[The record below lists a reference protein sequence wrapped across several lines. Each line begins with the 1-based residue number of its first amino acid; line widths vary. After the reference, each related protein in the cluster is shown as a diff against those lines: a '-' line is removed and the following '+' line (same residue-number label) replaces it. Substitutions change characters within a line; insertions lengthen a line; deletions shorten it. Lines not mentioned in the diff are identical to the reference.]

1 MKIFTALLL
10 LILIPSTLP
19 AQMNGESRLMEIE
32 TTVLDYLAKT
42 DPSHLQ
48 NLLSYFKESDEST
61 IDERTAQ
68 LENVKTELAAFLGDV
83 GIEGSPNGLK
93 FYFSNDDHEKI
104 LFVAITNNG
113 FIESLRIEDST
124 PSIALTVELL
134 PKLVDSLSQNGYS
147 GLLCSQ
153 RRGDVSRPT
162 FWNGE
167 SGFEYSQYKRD
178 YFCNRF
184 TSYRLHNS
192 FYIII
197 SPTR

>member
-68 LENVKTELAAFLGDV
+68 LENVKTELAAFW
-83 GIEGSPNGLK
+83 EM
-93 FYFSNDDHEKI
+93 
-104 LFVAITNNG
+104 
-113 FIESLRIEDST
+113 
-124 PSIALTVELL
+124 
-134 PKLVDSLSQNGYS
+134 
-147 GLLCSQ
+147 
-153 RRGDVSRPT
+153 
-162 FWNGE
+162 
-167 SGFEYSQYKRD
+167 
-178 YFCNRF
+178 
-184 TSYRLHNS
+184 
-192 FYIII
+192 
-197 SPTR
+197 